1 MKILVTIISS
11 EKHLDS
17 RIKIIQDTWLKD
29 FENYLIISDY
39 DDKENHTVKVTDNKT
54 YESAPEKNLKS
65 FVYLFENCKD
75 FDWFINVDDD
85 SFVNYKN
92 LIELVKTLPT
102 DEIVKIGRLNENSAG
117 FGINYHSGGA
127 GTLFNFKALEVLK
140 NAHPSGKYGYFREE
154 NGDYNAKQT
163 PYADVN
169 VGIFCSDN
177 NIEQVNCSLFN
188 PREPK
193 YWNYTNEEIKK
204 QITFHYIFGDEY
216 YKLYNIIHEND

>member
-1 MKILVTIISS
+1 
-11 EKHLDS
+11 
-17 RIKIIQDTWLKD
+17 
-29 FENYLIISDY
+29 
-39 DDKENHTVKVTDNKT
+39 
-54 YESAPEKNLKS
+54 
-65 FVYLFENCKD
+65 
-75 FDWFINVDDD
+75 
-85 SFVNYKN
+85 
-92 LIELVKTLPT
+92 LVKTLPT

-127 GTLFNFKALEVLK
+127 GTLFNFKALEILK
-140 NAHPSGKYGYFREE
+140 NAYPSGKYGYFREE

-163 PYADVN
+163 PYADAN

-177 NIEQVNCSLFN
+177 NIEQINSSLFN

-216 YKLYNIIHEND
+216 YKLYDIIHEND